1 MPSVRLLLVPLAL
14 VLGSSA
20 RAQQAPARNPTPDES
35 WSAPTTQ
42 VDAPRKND
50 PPDDA
55 TWTDFPGGTSV
66 PTGADAAPLP
76 RLPEVPPL
84 VPLDDDD
91 SGDGSFPRILEP
103 RPPAPPPGPPPVAN
117 RVSLLGA
124 RTVGRTGGVAVGLS
138 LGFPT
143 LSARAAFGVLPQ
155 VDALVGLDSLYGMMN
170 EARLGWRWRV
180 LDGGPRWSLGLVMEG
195 SHAFFLRSASQEDR
209 GARYLT
215 GRRNWNIMP
224 GIVGTFQRQGVRASR
239 LFIDVRYLVA
249 LDTEPIQRTPLG
261 GLPPDLVSSSAW
273 PVRVGAEVPLSE
285 KTSYSVTLGGDFRT
299 RAEDAAFMPV
309 VSVGI
314 VTGL

>member
-1 MPSVRLLLVPLAL
+1 MPSVRFLLVPLAL
-14 VLGSSA
+14 VLGPSA

-35 WSAPTTQ
+35 WSVPAQ

-50 PPDDA
+50 TPDDA

-66 PTGADAAPLP
+66 PSGTDAATLP

-91 SGDGSFPRILEP
+91 SVEGSFPRTMKAP
-103 RPPAPPPGPPPVAN
+103 PPAPPPGPPPVAN

-143 LSARAAFGVLPQ
+143 LSARAAVGVLPQ
-155 VDALVGLDSLYGMMN
+155 VDVLVGLDSLYGMMN

-195 SHAFFLRSASQEDR
+195 SHAFFLRSASQEER

-215 GRRNWNIMP
+215 GRRNWNVMP
-224 GIVGTFQRQGVRASR
+224 GIVGSFQRQGVRASR

-273 PVRVGAEVPLSE
+273 PVRVGAEVPLTE

>member
-1 MPSVRLLLVPLAL
+1 MPSVRFLLVPFALAL
-14 VLGSSA
+14 GPSA

-35 WSAPTTQ
+35 WSAPAQ
-42 VDAPRKND
+42 VDAPWKNT

-55 TWTDFPGGTSV
+55 AWTDFPGGTSV
-66 PTGADAAPLP
+66 PPGADAATLP

-84 VPLDDDD
+84 IPLDDDD
-91 SGDGSFPRILEP
+91 SGEDSFPRILEP

-124 RTVGRTGGVAVGLS
+124 RTTGRTGGVAVGLS

-143 LSARAAFGVLPQ
+143 LSARAAVGVLPQ
-155 VDALVGLDSLYGMMN
+155 VDVLVGLDSLYGMMN

-215 GRRNWNIMP
+215 GRRNWNVMP

-309 VSVGI
+309 VSIGI

>member
-1 MPSVRLLLVPLAL
+1 MPSVRLILVPLAL
-14 VLGSSA
+14 VLGTSA
-20 RAQQAPARNPTPDES
+20 RAQPAPAARNPAPDES
-35 WSAPTTQ
+35 WTTPTH
-42 VDAPRKND
+42 VDAPRRSD
-50 PPDDA
+50 TPDDA
-55 TWTDFPGGTSV
+55 AWTDFPGRTTV
-66 PTGADAAPLP
+66 PPDADAASLP

-84 VPLDDDD
+84 IPLDDD
-91 SGDGSFPRILEP
+91 GTPGVTEA
-103 RPPAPPPGPPPVAN
+103 RPPAPPPGPPPVPN

-124 RTVGRTGGVAVGLS
+124 HTVGRTGGVAVGLS

-143 LSARAAFGVLPQ
+143 LSARAAVGVLPQ
-155 VDALVGLDSLYGMMN
+155 VDVLVGLDSLYGMMN

-180 LDGGPRWSLGLVMEG
+180 LDGGARWSLGLVMEG
-195 SHAFFLRSASQEDR
+195 SHAFFLRSASLEDR

-215 GRRNWNIMP
+215 GRRNWNVMP
-224 GIVGTFQRQGVRASR
+224 GIVGSFQRQGVRASR

-261 GLPPDLVSSSAW
+261 GLPPDLVASSAW

-285 KTSYSVTLGGDFRT
+285 KTSYSVSLGGDFRT

-309 VSVGI
+309 VSIGI